1 MPVVVC
7 SSSSAL
13 SSEISAA
20 ISINDGFLPFPDGRC
35 CVVFDCGAGRDG
47 RFIRCSSFAI
57 SNSAEEAFPGGRFGR
72 FSCVSTPSLL
82 L

>member
-1 MPVVVC
+1 MPVVAC

-57 SNSAEEAFPGGRFGR
+57 SNSAEAAFGR
-72 FSCVSTPSLL
+72 PIRAFSCVSTPSLL

>member
-35 CVVFDCGAGRDG
+35 CVVFDCGVGRWAL
-47 RFIRCSSFAI
+47 FAVPPLQYQTVQKKP
-57 SNSAEEAFPGGRFGR
+57 SREADSG